1 MEQDLRRALEPLL
14 PEYIEDLRTIV
25 DQESP
30 SDDMPSLI
38 SLQGWLRGYLEGR
51 GIDVELLGDGDILH
65 AHVHGGL
72 EGRVVLIGHVDTVFP
87 LGEGKR
93 RPFRTDGTRA
103 YGPGVA
109 DMKGGVLLMAYAL
122 RALRAAAVPFGH
134 VDIVINSD
142 EEIGSP
148 RAHPVIAEVARGA
161 DAALVLEPGR
171 ENGAVVSARKGVG
184 DFLVRAHGRPAH
196 AGVSPERGRSAIRE
210 VARCVE
216 EIELLNGRLP
226 GVTFNV
232 GVIRGGTRPNVV
244 PEWAECEI
252 DVRTVR
258 QSDEE
263 AVRRLLHEAIFP
275 PRDADVEIR
284 LEGDFHMPPM
294 ERSDGTARLVEIARE
309 SARALGFELQDI
321 ATGGGSDGNRVAAA
335 GVPVLDALGPVGG
348 GAHTPQEYIEISSVP
363 ERGALVAALIARL
376 AQAGG
381 EGRPPE

>member
-1 MEQDLRRALEPLL
+1 MEQDLRRAIESLL

-25 DQESP
+25 NQESP
-30 SDDMPSLI
+30 SDDMSSLI
-38 SLQGWLRGYLEGR
+38 SLQRWLRGYLESI
-51 GIDVELLGDGDILH
+51 GIEVESLGEGDILH
-65 AHVHGGL
+65 AHVHGGQ

-93 RPFRTDGTRA
+93 RPFRTDGNRA

-122 RALRAAAVPFGH
+122 RALRQTGTPFGQ
-134 VDIVINSD
+134 VDLVINSD

-184 DFLVRAHGRPAH
+184 DFTVRAHGRPAH
-196 AGVSPERGRSAIRE
+196 AGVAPERGRSAIRE
-210 VARCVE
+210 LARCVE
-216 EIELLNGRLP
+216 EIHLLNGRLP

-252 DVRTVR
+252 DVRTLR

-263 AVRRLLHEAIFP
+263 AVRRLLHEALFP
-275 PRDADVEIR
+275 PRDGDVEIR

-294 ERSDGTARLVEIARE
+294 ERTEGTARLVQIARE
-309 SARALGFELQDI
+309 SALRLGFELQDI
-321 ATGGGSDGNRVAAA
+321 ATGGGSDGNRVSAA
-335 GVPVLDALGPVGG
+335 GVPVLDAMGPVGG
-348 GAHTPQEYIEISSVP
+348 GAHTPDEYIEISSVP
-363 ERGALVAALIARL
+363 ERGALVAALIARMGH
-376 AQAGG
+376 AGSK
-381 EGRPPE
+381 GRPAE